1 MARPTRAYYEAA
13 VRLAE
18 ERLDPLWSLTY
29 EEALALPEVQSEDL
43 FVAGEKASFTRFRHV
58 SSRQLEGRVLVVALV
73 ARTRWFGMGAHH
85 TERGIV
91 FSPNAQPRQAT
102 ALELQ
107 NSGG

>member
-18 ERLDPLWSLTY
+18 ERLTPLRSLSY
-29 EEALALPEVQSEDL
+29 ERALALPEVQSEDVL
-43 FVAGEKASFTRFRHV
+43 VAGQKVSFTLSRDV
-58 SSRQLEGRVLVVALV
+58 SSRQLEGCVMVVALV
-73 ARTRWFGMGAHH
+73 ALPRWFGRGTHR

-91 FSPNAQPRQAT
+91 FSPNAQPREAT

-107 NSGG
+107 KSGG